1 MGMPVTEPLSSRL
14 LSAPR
19 LPVLGLMAAA
29 VTALAAALVAEHVFG
44 LAPCQY
50 CWWQRYAFAAAIGV
64 LLPGLLFGRKPAARG
79 VVLGLGAAAFLAG
92 AGIALFHAGVEQH
105 WWQGV
110 TACSAAGTA
119 AGSLDDLRAAILA
132 APVVRCDE
140 IAWSLLGLS
149 MAGWN
154 VLYSGGLA
162 LVAGAAAILT
172 FRRSA

>member
-1 MGMPVTEPLSSRL
+1 MGMPATASPLSRL

-29 VTALAAALVAEHVFG
+29 VAALASALIAEHVFG
-44 LAPCQY
+44 LAPCQL

-64 LLPGLLFGRKPAARG
+64 LLPGLLFDRKPAARG
-79 VVLGLGAAAFLAG
+79 VVLGLGAAAYLAG
-92 AGIALFHAGVEQH
+92 ACIALFHAGVEQH
-105 WWQGV
+105 WWQGF
-110 TACSAAGTA
+110 TACTASGNA

-140 IAWSLLGLS
+140 IAWSLFGLS

-162 LVAGAAAILT
+162 VLAGAAAILT